1 MNDDEWYHEL
11 RARYKM
17 AMSMKAQKERDNYAR
32 KKFDNPES
40 KFYNPDAWSRLIG
53 KSNVVITY
61 IDGQEVKT
69 LLDTGAQI
77 SFMSEEYAKKRGFK
91 IQPLEK
97 LVNFTGANGLAI
109 EYSGYVEVNLQL
121 PNKGFNQDIL
131 ILVVPHI
138 EYHNFVPI
146 TLGTYTLEAID
157 EHLVTNNLVQNLE
170 TEWRLVHQAI
180 LYRQSLTKDHI
191 LGLVRATKNIIIQ
204 PFSCVNIYGLVR
216 TQKGGFS
223 LHVVAE
229 PSIQAK
235 LPEGIALAGEQYLD
249 ITQGSSRVG
258 LIFENQTKKSIT
270 IKERTILCQLVIG
283 NLVPKLV
290 APKYD
295 ISELDRHFLEEEIL
309 NELDKEEGYS
319 LDKPMD
325 YHEFKKAAQNISSTS
340 SDSGQKSAQVPTM
353 SCTAAEKEETS
364 SENNSDEDGSSL
376 FDQIDI
382 SGTKEFGE
390 DYYQKAMA
398 LLIKYQNTFSR
409 TDMDLGR
416 AANVKHHII
425 LTDPIQFKERYRRI
439 PPQLYDEVRNHLQE
453 MLRLG
458 AIRRSCSP
466 WASAIVLVRKK
477 NGKLRFCIDLR
488 KLNSKTLKDSYA
500 LPRIEQT
507 LESLADSMVYSTID
521 LTSGYWQVEMA
532 EECKPYTAFTCGPL
546 GFFECETMPF
556 GATNAPAT
564 FQRLMEDCLGDLNMN
579 WYIVYLDDVIVFSK
593 TPDEHLERLEA
604 VFQKISAAGLKT
616 EITYLG
622 HLITSEA
629 VATDPKKIEAVIKW
643 PRPNTVH
650 DVRSF
655 VGFVGY
661 YRRFIK
667 GFSALSRPL
676 YDLTKGLESHSKKL
690 AKRTYVEWTEK
701 EEQAFLALKEACT
714 SAPVLGYPDYSIPFI
729 LHTDSSTDGLGAVL
743 YQQQGE
749 SKDDIRVIAY
759 ASRSLTASEINY
771 APHKLEFLALKWA
784 VTDKFKEYL
793 YGENKFEVYTDNN
806 PLTYILTTAKLDAC
820 GQRWVAD
827 LANFN
832 FTLHYKPGSTN
843 TVADALSRIVW
854 PDVLTQTDMEEYE
867 SMPANLVQA
876 LCLGVLCESLIDN
889 TAHGFSVLPFEDH
902 IPGQRGW
909 NKDDWAQL

>member
-1 MNDDEWYHEL
+1 MEAL
-11 RARYKM
+11 
-17 AMSMKAQKERDNYAR
+17 KERDNYTR
-32 KKFDNPES
+32 KQFANPES

-121 PNKGFNQDIL
+121 PSKGFNQDIL

-146 TLGTYTLEAID
+146 TLGTHTLEAID
-157 EHLVTNNLVQNLE
+157 QHLVTNNLVQNLE

-204 PFSCVNIYGLVR
+204 PFCCVNISGLVR

-235 LPEGIALAGEQYLD
+235 LPEGIALADEQYLD
-249 ITQGSSRVG
+249 ITQGLSRVG
-258 LIFENQTKKSIT
+258 LLFENQIEKPIT

-290 APKYD
+290 ALKYD
-295 ISELDRHFLEEEIL
+295 ISESDRHFLEEQIL
-309 NELDKEEGYS
+309 TELDKEEGYS
-319 LDKPMD
+319 PDEPMD
-325 YHEFKKAAQNISSTS
+325 YHEFKKAAETISSTS
-340 SDSGQKSAQVPTM
+340 SDSGQKLAQVPTM
-353 SCTAAEKEETS
+353 SCTVAEKKETP
-364 SENNSDEDGSSL
+364 SENNSDEDGSWL

-382 SGTKEFGE
+382 SGAKEFGE
-390 DYYQKAMA
+390 DYYQRAKA
-398 LLIKYQNTFSR
+398 LFIKYQNTFSR

-425 LTDPIQFKERYRRI
+425 LTDPIPFKERYRRI
-439 PPQLYDEVRNHLQE
+439 PPQLYDEVRNHLQD

-458 AIRRSCSP
+458 AIRRSCRP

-507 LESLADSMVYSTID
+507 LESLADSMVYSTLD

-579 WYIVYLDDVIVFSK
+579 WCIVYLHDVIVFSK
-593 TPDEHLERLEA
+593 TPDEHLERLKA
-604 VFQKISAAGLKT
+604 VFQKL
-616 EITYLG
+616 
-622 HLITSEA
+622 
-629 VATDPKKIEAVIKW
+629 
-643 PRPNTVH
+643 
-650 DVRSF
+650 
-655 VGFVGY
+655 
-661 YRRFIK
+661 
-667 GFSALSRPL
+667 
-676 YDLTKGLESHSKKL
+676 
-690 AKRTYVEWTEK
+690 
-701 EEQAFLALKEACT
+701 
-714 SAPVLGYPDYSIPFI
+714 
-729 LHTDSSTDGLGAVL
+729 
-743 YQQQGE
+743 
-749 SKDDIRVIAY
+749 
-759 ASRSLTASEINY
+759 
-771 APHKLEFLALKWA
+771 
-784 VTDKFKEYL
+784 
-793 YGENKFEVYTDNN
+793 
-806 PLTYILTTAKLDAC
+806 
-820 GQRWVAD
+820 
-827 LANFN
+827 
-832 FTLHYKPGSTN
+832 
-843 TVADALSRIVW
+843 
-854 PDVLTQTDMEEYE
+854 
-867 SMPANLVQA
+867 
-876 LCLGVLCESLIDN
+876 
-889 TAHGFSVLPFEDH
+889 
-902 IPGQRGW
+902 
-909 NKDDWAQL
+909 